1 MSLFAINK
9 KVNIYASEGDNILDE
24 NEIIDYLNYEED
36 DATVILTNSGKRIRL
51 AQDVLETVFTL
62 EVGAVGNKDTLTVP
76 GDYVSAFNKLIKN
89 YGLENNI
96 AANLNGSILL
106 GGHEDEYMAI
116 IEYDIESLSVTKIS
130 PKNYN
135 VLFPKY
141 TSRFRFFID

>member
-1 MSLFAINK
+1 M
-9 KVNIYASEGDNILDE
+9 
-24 NEIIDYLNYEED
+24 
-36 DATVILTNSGKRIRL
+36 
-51 AQDVLETVFTL
+51 
-62 EVGAVGNKDTLTVP
+62 P